1 MNSVIIHYH
10 EIALKGRNRPQFI
23 NQLVR
28 NIKNVTFD
36 LDVPDVRV
44 LPGRVEL
51 ILGTGTSWDAVRLR
65 IERVF
70 GIANFSHATRADP
83 DIESLAR
90 TIDAALGERQ
100 VSSFRVSARRSDK
113 RFPLTSQQIE
123 QEIGGR
129 INDTRGWRVNL
140 SQPELTIHIEM
151 LSGEAFF
158 FFDKIPGPG
167 GLPVGVSGQVACLV
181 SGGIDAPVAAY
192 RIMKRGCSAQLIH
205 FHGYPIL
212 SHTSIEKARQLAEA
226 LLPYQ
231 PHLWLHLV
239 PFGEIQQQIM
249 SLVPSRFRVLIYR
262 RLMMLIA
269 DRVAHKLGALALI
282 TGDAVGQVASQTL
295 KNLAVLEAAASLP
308 VLRPLIA
315 MDKDE
320 ITAEAIR
327 IGTYPISIIPDQEL
341 LPGFTPRD
349 PATAAGLRE
358 VEEAEKRLPWTEMV
372 TAAVAGASVE
382 EFRFRGVDD
391 RVQEA
396 PPTPSDAELA
406 EGLGGEEVG

>member
-1 MNSVIIHYH
+1 
-10 EIALKGRNRPQFI
+10 
-23 NQLVR
+23 
-28 NIKNVTFD
+28 
-36 LDVPDVRV
+36 
-44 LPGRVEL
+44 
-51 ILGTGTSWDAVRLR
+51 
-65 IERVF
+65 
-70 GIANFSHATRADP
+70 
-83 DIESLAR
+83 
-90 TIDAALGERQ
+90 
-100 VSSFRVSARRSDK
+100 
-113 RFPLTSQQIE
+113 
-123 QEIGGR
+123 
-129 INDTRGWRVNL
+129 
-140 SQPELTIHIEM
+140 M

-349 PATAAGLRE
+349 PATAADLRE

-396 PPTPSDAELA
+396 PPTPSDA
-406 EGLGGEEVG
+406 

>member
-320 ITAEAIR
+320 IIAEAIR

-349 PATAAGLRE
+349 PATAASLRE

-396 PPTPSDAELA
+396 PPTPSDA
-406 EGLGGEEVG
+406 

>member
-320 ITAEAIR
+320 IIAEAIR

-396 PPTPSDAELA
+396 PPTPSDA
-406 EGLGGEEVG
+406 

>member
-1 MNSVIIHYH
+1 MTSVIIHYH

-28 NIKNVTFD
+28 NIKRVTFD

-51 ILGTGTSWDAVRLR
+51 ILGSGTSWDAVRLR
-65 IERVF
+65 LERVF
-70 GIANFSHATRADP
+70 GIANFSHATRADS

-90 TIDAALGERQ
+90 DIDAALGARQ

-123 QEIGGR
+123 QDIGGR
-129 INDTRGWRVNL
+129 INDKRGWRVNL

-205 FHGYPIL
+205 FHGFPIL
-212 SHTSIEKARQLAEA
+212 SHTSIEKARQLVEA

-231 PHLWLHLV
+231 PQLRLHLV
-239 PFGEIQQQIM
+239 PFGETQQQIM
-249 SLVPSRFRVLIYR
+249 SLVPSRFRVLVYR
-262 RLMMLIA
+262 RLMMFIA

-349 PATAAGLRE
+349 PATGAGLRE
-358 VEEAEKRLPWTEMV
+358 IEEAEKRLPWTEMV
-372 TAAVAGASVE
+372 TAAVARASVE

-396 PPTPSDAELA
+396 PPTP
-406 EGLGGEEVG
+406 

>member
-349 PATAAGLRE
+349 PATAAGLWE

-396 PPTPSDAELA
+396 PPTPSDA
-406 EGLGGEEVG
+406 

>member
-391 RVQEA
+391 RVQKA
-396 PPTPSDAELA
+396 PPTPSDA
-406 EGLGGEEVG
+406 

>member
-44 LPGRVEL
+44 LHGRVEL

-113 RFPLTSQQIE
+113 RFPLTSPQIE

-349 PATAAGLRE
+349 PATAADLRE

-396 PPTPSDAELA
+396 PPTPSDA
-406 EGLGGEEVG
+406 

>member
-320 ITAEAIR
+320 IIAEAIR

-349 PATAAGLRE
+349 PATAAGLWE

-396 PPTPSDAELA
+396 PPTPSDA
-406 EGLGGEEVG
+406 

>member
-249 SLVPSRFRVLIYR
+249 SLAPSRFRVLIYR

-396 PPTPSDAELA
+396 PPTPSDA
-406 EGLGGEEVG
+406 

>member
-249 SLVPSRFRVLIYR
+249 SLAPSRFRVLIYR

-320 ITAEAIR
+320 IIAEAIR

-396 PPTPSDAELA
+396 PPTPSDA
-406 EGLGGEEVG
+406 

>member
-396 PPTPSDAELA
+396 LPTPSDA
-406 EGLGGEEVG
+406 

>member
-36 LDVPDVRV
+36 LDVPDVRI

-113 RFPLTSQQIE
+113 RFPLTSPQIE

-308 VLRPLIA
+308 VLRPLIT

-320 ITAEAIR
+320 IIAEAIR

-349 PATAAGLRE
+349 PATAAGLPE

-396 PPTPSDAELA
+396 PPTPSDA
-406 EGLGGEEVG
+406 

>member
-113 RFPLTSQQIE
+113 RFPLTSPQIE

-140 SQPELTIHIEM
+140 SQPELTIYIEM

-181 SGGIDAPVAAY
+181 SGGIDAPVAVY

-269 DRVAHKLGALALI
+269 DRIAHKLGALALI

-320 ITAEAIR
+320 IIAEAIR

-349 PATAAGLRE
+349 PATAAGLWE

-396 PPTPSDAELA
+396 PPTPSDA
-406 EGLGGEEVG
+406 

>member
-113 RFPLTSQQIE
+113 RFPLTSPQIE

-349 PATAAGLRE
+349 PATAADLRE

-396 PPTPSDAELA
+396 PPTPSDA
-406 EGLGGEEVG
+406 

>member
-113 RFPLTSQQIE
+113 RFPLTSPQIE

-396 PPTPSDAELA
+396 PPTPSDA
-406 EGLGGEEVG
+406 

>member
-113 RFPLTSQQIE
+113 RFPLTSPQIE

-391 RVQEA
+391 RVQEG
-396 PPTPSDAELA
+396 PPTPSDA
-406 EGLGGEEVG
+406 

>member
-36 LDVPDVRV
+36 LDVPDVRI

-51 ILGTGTSWDAVRLR
+51 ILGTGTSWDALRLR

-113 RFPLTSQQIE
+113 RFPLTSPQIE

-320 ITAEAIR
+320 IIAEAIR

-349 PATAAGLRE
+349 PATAAGLWE
-358 VEEAEKRLPWTEMV
+358 VEEAEKRLRWTEMV

-396 PPTPSDAELA
+396 PPTPSDA
-406 EGLGGEEVG
+406 

>member
-36 LDVPDVRV
+36 LDVPDVRI

-113 RFPLTSQQIE
+113 RFPLTSPQIE

-320 ITAEAIR
+320 IIAEAIR

-349 PATAAGLRE
+349 PATAAGLWE
-358 VEEAEKRLPWTEMV
+358 VEEAEKRLRWTEMV

-396 PPTPSDAELA
+396 PPTPSDA
-406 EGLGGEEVG
+406 

>member
-28 NIKNVTFD
+28 NIKDVTFD

-151 LSGEAFF
+151 LSGVAFF

-226 LLPYQ
+226 LLSYQ

-239 PFGEIQQQIM
+239 PFGAIQQQIM
-249 SLVPSRFRVLIYR
+249 SLAPSRFRVLIYR

-269 DRVAHKLGALALI
+269 DRIAQKLGALALI

-320 ITAEAIR
+320 IIAEAIR

-396 PPTPSDAELA
+396 PPRPSDA
-406 EGLGGEEVG
+406 

>member
-10 EIALKGRNRPQFI
+10 EIALKGRNRPRFI

-249 SLVPSRFRVLIYR
+249 SLAPSRFRVLIYR

-320 ITAEAIR
+320 IIAEAIR

-396 PPTPSDAELA
+396 PPTPSDA
-406 EGLGGEEVG
+406 

>member
-113 RFPLTSQQIE
+113 RFPLTSPQIE

-320 ITAEAIR
+320 IIAEAIR

-349 PATAAGLRE
+349 PATAAGLWE

-396 PPTPSDAELA
+396 PPTPSDA
-406 EGLGGEEVG
+406 

>member
-113 RFPLTSQQIE
+113 RFPLTSPQIE

-320 ITAEAIR
+320 IIAEAIR

-396 PPTPSDAELA
+396 PPTPSDA
-406 EGLGGEEVG
+406 

>member
-36 LDVPDVRV
+36 LDVPDVRI

-51 ILGTGTSWDAVRLR
+51 IFGTGTSWDAVRLR

-295 KNLAVLEAAASLP
+295 KNLAVLEATASLP

-341 LPGFTPRD
+341 VPGFTPRD
-349 PATAAGLRE
+349 PATAADLRE

-396 PPTPSDAELA
+396 PPTPSDA
-406 EGLGGEEVG
+406 

>member
-167 GLPVGVSGQVACLV
+167 GCPLV
-181 SGGIDAPVAAY
+181 SAV
-192 RIMKRGCSAQLIH
+192 R
-205 FHGYPIL
+205 
-212 SHTSIEKARQLAEA
+212 
-226 LLPYQ
+226 
-231 PHLWLHLV
+231 
-239 PFGEIQQQIM
+239 
-249 SLVPSRFRVLIYR
+249 SRV
-262 RLMMLIA
+262 
-269 DRVAHKLGALALI
+269 
-282 TGDAVGQVASQTL
+282 
-295 KNLAVLEAAASLP
+295 
-308 VLRPLIA
+308 
-315 MDKDE
+315 
-320 ITAEAIR
+320 
-327 IGTYPISIIPDQEL
+327 
-341 LPGFTPRD
+341 
-349 PATAAGLRE
+349 
-358 VEEAEKRLPWTEMV
+358 
-372 TAAVAGASVE
+372 
-382 EFRFRGVDD
+382 
-391 RVQEA
+391 
-396 PPTPSDAELA
+396 
-406 EGLGGEEVG
+406 

>member
-391 RVQEA
+391 RVQKA
-396 PPTPSDAELA
+396 PRTPSDA
-406 EGLGGEEVG
+406 

>member
-113 RFPLTSQQIE
+113 RFPLTSPQIE

-320 ITAEAIR
+320 IIAEAIR

-391 RVQEA
+391 RVQKA
-396 PPTPSDAELA
+396 PPTPSHA
-406 EGLGGEEVG
+406 

>member
-349 PATAAGLRE
+349 PATAASLRE

-396 PPTPSDAELA
+396 PPTPSDA
-406 EGLGGEEVG
+406 

>member
-396 PPTPSDAELA
+396 PPTPSDA
-406 EGLGGEEVG
+406 

>member
-36 LDVPDVRV
+36 LDVPDVRI

-308 VLRPLIA
+308 VLRPLIT

-320 ITAEAIR
+320 IIAEAIR

-349 PATAAGLRE
+349 PATAAGLWE

-396 PPTPSDAELA
+396 PPTPSDA
-406 EGLGGEEVG
+406 

>member
-36 LDVPDVRV
+36 LDVPDVRI

-51 ILGTGTSWDAVRLR
+51 ILGTGTSWDALRLR

-140 SQPELTIHIEM
+140 SQPELTIYIEM

-391 RVQEA
+391 RVQTA
-396 PPTPSDAELA
+396 PPTPSDA
-406 EGLGGEEVG
+406 